1 MRPKGR
7 RRVRQVGLVPV
18 EICVFVTRRLNFQ
31 RRGGRKMRLLLRHR
45 KRVQSHGWTRE
56 KDNDDL
62 EIKVMVR
69 VKDDDR
75 CHTVCKQVPAGLKC

>member
-1 MRPKGR
+1 
-7 RRVRQVGLVPV
+7 
-18 EICVFVTRRLNFQ
+18 
-31 RRGGRKMRLLLRHR
+31 MRLLLRHR